1 MTEVK
6 QALVIYNPGSGTVGD
21 LDKRLG
27 AIVRRLHEEQNYM
40 VTVRATT
47 PGVNPEELLASN
59 LGEFELVIAC
69 GGDGTVGVVLG
80 ALAQTQSKARV
91 GIVPFGTGNLLA
103 HNLGIYPAKLKGDVL
118 YAALDTILDG
128 QVVAMDLGKLNDSW
142 FTLDAGTGPIS
153 NALTVPRQK
162 HKRFWRLFVYALPL
176 LKSMARGPRAFKI
189 SIDGEEPTIMPASGV
204 FVTTI
209 GEMGIGNSYD
219 YSQLNNGT
227 LDLIVMNPR
236 SLRDYWR
243 ITWRFASWN
252 ILGRMPGGDPPYLI
266 KQIKSV
272 DIDVLAASHVKSP
285 IHKLARKFKYWLMRK
300 PDFSPAVTDH
310 AVAMV
315 DGDRCG
321 STPMHVEIV
330 PNAVQLIVPKTTDTP
345 AEPDLQRLDKVVSQA
360 A

>member
-1 MTEVK
+1 MSDFK
-6 QALVIYNPGSGTVGD
+6 QALVIYNPASGTVGD

-27 AIVRRLHEEQNYM
+27 AIVRRLHEEQKYM

-47 PGVNPEELLASN
+47 PNISAQELLASE

-80 ALAQTQSKARV
+80 AVAELNSKARV

-103 HNLGIYPAKLKGDVL
+103 HNLGIYPPKLKGDVL

-128 QVVAMDLGKLNDSW
+128 DVVSMDLGKLNDRW
-142 FTLDAGTGPIS
+142 FTVDAGTGPIS
-153 NALTVPRQK
+153 NALTVPRQR
-162 HKRFWRLFVYALPL
+162 HKRFWRLFVYVLPL

-189 SIDGEEPTIMPASGV
+189 SIDDEAPVMMPASGV
-204 FVTTI
+204 FITTI
-209 GEMGIGNSYD
+209 GEMGIGNAYD

-227 LDLIVMNPR
+227 LDLIVMNPK

-243 ITWRFASWN
+243 ITWRFAAWN
-252 ILGRMPGGDPPYLI
+252 IFGTMPPGEPPYLVRKI
-266 KQIKSV
+266 RSA
-272 DIDVLAASHVKSP
+272 DIDVLAASHLKSP
-285 IHKLARKFKYWLMRK
+285 VHKWARKIKNFLMRK

-310 AVAMV
+310 ATAMV

-321 STPMHVEIV
+321 STPMHVQIV
-330 PNAVQLIVPKTTDTP
+330 PNAVQLIVPKLDHKTAP
-345 AEPDLQRLDKVVSQA
+345 PSLQRIDNVVPHA

>member
-1 MTEVK
+1 MIEYK
-6 QALVIYNPGSGTVGD
+6 QALVIYNPASGTVGD

-40 VTVRATT
+40 VTVRATA
-47 PGVNPEELLASN
+47 PGSSPEELMAPS
-59 LGEFELVIAC
+59 LGDFELVIAC

-80 ALAQTQSKARV
+80 AVAQMRSQARV

-128 QVVAMDLGKLNDSW
+128 QVVSMDLGKLNDHW

-153 NALTVPRQK
+153 TALTVPRQK
-162 HKRFWRLFVYALPL
+162 HKRFWRLFVYVLPL

-189 SIDGEEPTIMPASGV
+189 SIDGEPPTVMAASGV
-204 FVTTI
+204 FITTI
-209 GEMGIGNSYD
+209 GAMGIGTAYD
-219 YSQLNNGT
+219 YSQLDNGT
-227 LDLIVMNPR
+227 LDLIVMNPK

-243 ITWRFASWN
+243 IAWRFAAWN
-252 ILGRMPGGDPPYLI
+252 IFGTMQDGEPPYFVR
-266 KQIKSV
+266 KIKSV
-272 DIDVLAASHVKSP
+272 DIDVLAASHMKSP
-285 IHKLARKFKYWLMRK
+285 IHKLARRIKYFLMRK

-310 AVAMV
+310 ATAMV

-330 PNAVQLIVPKTTDTP
+330 PNAVQLIVPKMIDSIP
-345 AEPDLQRLDKVVSQA
+345 ATDLQRLDKVVSQA

>member
-1 MTEVK
+1 MTELK
-6 QALVIYNPGSGTVGD
+6 QALVIYNPASGTVGD

-27 AIVRRLHEEQNYM
+27 AIVRRLHEDKNYM

-47 PGVNPEELLASN
+47 PGITAEELMASE

-80 ALAQTQSKARV
+80 AVAQLHLKARV

-103 HNLGIYPAKLKGDVL
+103 HNLGIYPRGLKGDVL
-118 YAALDTILDG
+118 YPALETILDG
-128 QVVAMDLGKLNDSW
+128 QVISMDLGKLNDHW
-142 FTLDAGTGPIS
+142 FTVDAGTGPIA
-153 NALTVPRQK
+153 NALTVPRQR
-162 HKRFWRLFVYALPL
+162 HKRFWRLFVYVLPL

-189 SIDGEEPTIMPASGV
+189 SVDGAAPEVMPASGV

-209 GEMGIGNSYD
+209 GEMGIGNDFD

-227 LDLIVMNPR
+227 LDLIVMNPK
-236 SLRDYWR
+236 SIRDYWR
-243 ITWRFASWN
+243 TTWRFAAWN
-252 ILGRMPGGDPPYLI
+252 IFGILPPGEPPYLVL
-266 KQIKSV
+266 KIKSV
-272 DIDVLAASHVKSP
+272 DIDVLAASHMKWPV
-285 IHKLARKFKYWLMRK
+285 HRWARQIKNFLMRK
-300 PDFSPAVTDH
+300 PDFSPALTEH
-310 AVAMV
+310 ATAMV

-330 PNAVQLIVPKTTDTP
+330 PDAVRLIVPKSDSGSS
-345 AEPDLQRLDKVVSQA
+345 ASDLQRLDKVVRQA

>member
-1 MTEVK
+1 MTDFK
-6 QALVIYNPGSGTVGD
+6 QALVIYNPASGTVGD

-47 PGVNPEELLASN
+47 PNITPEELLASS

-80 ALAQTQSKARV
+80 AVAETKLNARV

-128 QVVAMDLGKLNDSW
+128 QVISMDLGKLNDRW
-142 FTLDAGTGPIS
+142 FTVDAGTGPIS

-176 LKSMARGPRAFKI
+176 LKSMARGPRAFKL
-189 SIDGEEPTIMPASGV
+189 SIDGEEPTVMPASGV
-204 FVTTI
+204 FITTI

-243 ITWRFASWN
+243 ITWRFAAWN
-252 ILGRMPGGDPPYLI
+252 IFGTMPGGDPPYLVR
-266 KQIKSV
+266 KIKSV
-272 DIDVLAASHVKSP
+272 DIDVLAASHMKSP
-285 IHKLARKFKYWLMRK
+285 IHKLARRIKYFLMRK

-330 PNAVQLIVPKTTDTP
+330 PNAVQLIVPKTVGTQSDT
-345 AEPDLQRLDKVVSQA
+345 DLQRLDKVVSQA

>member
-1 MTEVK
+1 MTEFK
-6 QALVIYNPGSGTVGD
+6 QALVIYNPASGTVGD

-27 AIVRRLHEEQNYM
+27 AIVRRLHEEQNYI

-47 PGVNPEELLASN
+47 PGSAPEELLASSMGDFD
-59 LGEFELVIAC
+59 LIIAC

-80 ALAQTQSKARV
+80 AVAQLKSKARV

-103 HNLGIYPAKLKGDVL
+103 HNLGIYPEKLKGDVL

-128 QVVAMDLGKLNDSW
+128 QVVSMDLGKLNDRW
-142 FTLDAGTGPIS
+142 FTVDAGTGPIS
-153 NALTVPRQK
+153 NALTVPKQK
-162 HKRFWRLFVYALPL
+162 HKRFWRLFVYVLPL
-176 LKSMARGPRAFKI
+176 LKSMARGSRAFKV
-189 SIDGEEPTIMPASGV
+189 SIDGEPPTVMAASGV
-204 FVTTI
+204 FITTI
-209 GEMGIGNSYD
+209 GEMGIGNAYD

-227 LDLIVMNPR
+227 LDLIVMNPK

-243 ITWRFASWN
+243 TAWRFAAWN
-252 ILGRMPGGDPPYLI
+252 IFGTMQEGDPPYLVR
-266 KQIKSV
+266 QIKSV
-272 DIDVLAASHVKSP
+272 DIDVLAASHIRSP
-285 IHKLARKFKYWLMRK
+285 IHKLARRINNFLMRK

-321 STPMHVEIV
+321 CTPMHVEIV
-330 PNAVQLIVPKTTDTP
+330 PNAVQLIVPKTNHSKP
-345 AEPDLQRLDKVVSQA
+345 ATDLQRLDKVVSQA

>member
-1 MTEVK
+1 MTEHK
-6 QALVIYNPGSGTVGD
+6 QALVIYNPMSGTVGD

-27 AIVRRLHEEQNYM
+27 AIVRRLHETKNYM

-47 PGVNPEELLASN
+47 PGISAEELLASE
-59 LGEFELVIAC
+59 LGEFDLVIAC

-80 ALAQTQSKARV
+80 AVAELRCQARV

-103 HNLGIYPAKLKGDVL
+103 HNLGIYPQNLQGDVV
-118 YAALDTILDG
+118 YSALDTILDG
-128 QVVAMDLGKLNDSW
+128 QVVQMDLGKLNDRW
-142 FTLDAGTGPIS
+142 FTVDAGTGPIS
-153 NALTVPRQK
+153 DALTVPRQR

-189 SIDGEEPTIMPASGV
+189 SVDGEEPEILPASGV
-204 FVTTI
+204 FLTTI
-209 GEMGIGNSYD
+209 GEMGIGNAFD

-227 LDLIVMNPR
+227 LDLIVMNPK
-236 SLRDYWR
+236 SVRDYWR
-243 ITWRFASWN
+243 ITWRFAAWN
-252 ILGRMPGGDPPYLI
+252 IFGILPPGDPPYLVR
-266 KQIKSV
+266 KIKSV

-285 IHKLARKFKYWLMRK
+285 VHNWARKIKNFLSRK

-310 AVAMV
+310 ATAMV

-321 STPMHVEIV
+321 STPMHVQIV
-330 PNAVQLIVPKTTDTP
+330 PNAVQLIVPKSDFNQP
-345 AEPDLQRLDKVVSQA
+345 AVDLKRLNKVVSQA